1 MQIIEQYTCAEKAFH
16 HGIPLPFE
24 THWPELPQLVDPV
37 FLEHPTFGLHFDK
50 KKKKMIIQNLGCS

>member
-1 MQIIEQYTCAEKAFH
+1 MMQIIEQYTCAEKAFH

-37 FLEHPTFGLHFDK
+37 FLEHPTFGLHCDK
-50 KKKKMIIQNLGCS
+50 KKL